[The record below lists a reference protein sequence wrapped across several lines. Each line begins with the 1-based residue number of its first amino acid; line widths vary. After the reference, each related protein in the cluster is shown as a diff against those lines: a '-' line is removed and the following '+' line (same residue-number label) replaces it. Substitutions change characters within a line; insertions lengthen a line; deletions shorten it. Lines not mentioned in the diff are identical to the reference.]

1 MKSKPS
7 TKNVDKTIKLRGSP
21 QTGSFLFIKEGKGWF
36 GFLVDQDAR
45 IIRHMKKYILAIDQ
59 GTTST
64 RAILID
70 AKGNA
75 AFKAQRPVDCLFP
88 SPGWVEVDADRIWI
102 SVIDVIN
109 ELLVVS
115 GATMDDVAAIGITNQ
130 RETTVVWDKA
140 TGKAVHNAIVWQSK
154 QTQELCDERMDKM
167 EFIQVRTGLRM
178 NPYFSA
184 SKIRYILDH
193 VKDGQKK
200 AEAGKLCFGTI
211 DSWLIYK
218 LTKGAVHATDVTNAS
233 RTMLYNIFTMEYDP
247 ELCAIWNIPMC
258 MLPEVKDNSCDYG
271 EASFF
276 AGEVHIYGVAGD
288 QQAALFGQCCFE
300 KGESKN
306 TYGTGCFMLMNIG
319 EFPILSK
326 AGLLTTVAWR
336 EKGKTTYALEG
347 SVFIG
352 GAIVQWL
359 RDQTRWFEDSADS
372 EYYASK
378 VPDTAGVYFVPAF
391 VGLGTPWWD
400 DECRGAIFGLTRGAE
415 RHHISRAGLESIAYQ
430 SKDVIEA
437 MKREAGLELTS
448 LRVDGGASNNALL
461 MQFQADILQCK
472 VTLPSCLETTALGAG
487 YFAGLGCGFWKN
499 KKEILANHEIKH
511 TYRPK
516 MGKKAVDELY
526 DGWLCA
532 VNAARAFKPKK
543 G

>member
-1 MKSKPS
+1 
-7 TKNVDKTIKLRGSP
+7 
-21 QTGSFLFIKEGKGWF
+21 
-36 GFLVDQDAR
+36 
-45 IIRHMKKYILAIDQ
+45 MKKYILAIDQ

-88 SPGWVEVDADRIWI
+88 QPGWVEVDADRIWI

-130 RETTVVWDKA
+130 RETTVVWEKS
-140 TGKAVHNAIVWQSK
+140 TGKAVCNAIVWQSK
-154 QTQELCDERMDKM
+154 QTQDLCDARMDKM
-167 EFIQVRTGLRM
+167 EFIQARTGLRM

-193 VKDGQKK
+193 IPHGQSR
-200 AEAGKLCFGTI
+200 AEKGELLFGTI

-218 LTKGAVHATDVTNAS
+218 LTKGETHATDVSNAS
-233 RTMLYNIFTMEYDP
+233 RTMLFNIFTMSYDP
-247 ELCAIWNIPMC
+247 DLAAIWNIPLC
-258 MLPEVKDNSCDYG
+258 MLPEVRDNSADYG
-271 EASFF
+271 EATFF
-276 AGEVHIYGVAGD
+276 AGGVHIYGVAGD
-288 QQAALFGQCCFE
+288 QQAALFGQCCFRQ
-300 KGESKN
+300 GESKN

-319 EFPILSK
+319 SKPILSK

-336 EKGKTTYALEG
+336 ENGVTTYALEG

-359 RDQTRWFEDSADS
+359 RDQTRWFEDSPDS

-378 VPDTAGVYFVPAF
+378 VKDTAGVYFVPAF

-415 RHHISRAGLESIAYQ
+415 RHHITRAGLESVAYQ

-437 MKREAGLELTS
+437 MKKEAGLSLPS
-448 LRVDGGASNNALL
+448 LRVDGGASGNALL
-461 MQFQADILQCK
+461 MQFQADILQCE
-472 VTLPSCLETTALGAG
+472 VHLPACLETTALGAG
-487 YFAGLGCGFWKN
+487 YFAGLGCGFWKD
-499 KKEILANHEIKH
+499 KKSILACHKIQKV
-511 TYRPK
+511 YKPK
-516 MGKKAVDELY
+516 MSKAQCAELY

-532 VNAARAFKPKK
+532 VAAARFFKPRK

>member
-1 MKSKPS
+1 
-7 TKNVDKTIKLRGSP
+7 
-21 QTGSFLFIKEGKGWF
+21 
-36 GFLVDQDAR
+36 
-45 IIRHMKKYILAIDQ
+45 MKKYILAIDQ

-70 AKGNA
+70 RKGNA
-75 AFKAQRPVDCLFP
+75 LYKAQRPVDCLFP
-88 SPGWVEVDADRIWI
+88 EPGWVEVDADRVWI
-102 SVIDVIN
+102 TVIDVIN

-115 GATMDDVAAIGITNQ
+115 GASMDEVGGIGITNQ
-130 RETTVVWDKA
+130 RETTVVWDKK

-154 QTQELCDERMDKM
+154 QTQKLCDERMDKM
-167 EFIQVRTGLRM
+167 TFIHSKTGLRM

-193 VKDGQKK
+193 IEDGQGR
-200 AEAGKLCFGTI
+200 AERGELLFGTI

-218 LTKGAVHATDVTNAS
+218 LTKGKTHATDVSNAS
-233 RTMLYNIFTMEYDP
+233 RTLLFNIFTMSYDP
-247 ELCAIWNIPMC
+247 ELCALWNIPMK
-258 MLPEVKDNSCDYG
+258 MLPEVRDNSCDYG
-271 EASFF
+271 EATFF
-276 AGEVHIYGVAGD
+276 SGNVHILGVAGD
-288 QQAALFGQCCFE
+288 QQAAMFGQCCFN

-319 EFPILSK
+319 DTPILSE

-336 EKGKTTYALEG
+336 IKGKTTYALEG

-378 VPDTAGVYFVPAF
+378 VKDTAGVYFVPAF

-400 DECRGAIFGLTRGAE
+400 DEARGAIFGLTRGAE
-415 RHHISRAGLESIAYQ
+415 RHHITRAGLESIAYQ

-437 MKREAGLELTS
+437 MKREAGLELAS
-448 LRVDGGASNNALL
+448 LRVDGGASGNALL
-461 MQFQADILQCK
+461 MQFQSDILQCE
-472 VTLPSCLETTALGAG
+472 VHLPRCLETTALGAG

-499 KKEILANHEIKH
+499 KEDILSCHEIAKVY
-511 TYRPK
+511 TPLMSEDEAK
-516 MGKKAVDELY
+516 ELY

-532 VNAARAFKPKK
+532 VAAARAFKPKHQ
-543 G
+543 

>member
-1 MKSKPS
+1 
-7 TKNVDKTIKLRGSP
+7 
-21 QTGSFLFIKEGKGWF
+21 
-36 GFLVDQDAR
+36 
-45 IIRHMKKYILAIDQ
+45 MKKYILAIDQ

-70 AKGNA
+70 HDGNLRY
-75 AFKAQRPVDCLFP
+75 KAQRPIDCIYP
-88 SPGWVEVDADRIWI
+88 KPGWVEEDADRIWI

-115 GATMDDVAAIGITNQ
+115 GASMDEVASIGITNQ
-130 RETTVVWDKA
+130 RETTVVWDKT
-140 TGKAVHNAIVWQSK
+140 TGKAVHNAIVWQSR
-154 QTQELCDERMDKM
+154 QTQELCDARMDKM
-167 EFIQVRTGLRM
+167 DFIQARTGLRI

-184 SKIRYILDH
+184 SKIRYILDA
-193 VKDGQKK
+193 VPDGQQR
-200 AEAGKLCFGTI
+200 AEKGELLFGTI

-218 LTKGAVHATDVTNAS
+218 MTKGKSHFTDVSNAS
-233 RTMLYNIFTMEYDP
+233 RTMLFNIFTMKYDP
-247 ELCAIWNIPMC
+247 ELCALWNIPMC
-258 MLPEVKDNSCDYG
+258 MLPEVKDNSADFG
-271 EASFF
+271 EAKFF
-276 AGEVHIYGVAGD
+276 AGNVHIHGVAGD

-319 EFPILSK
+319 EKPILSK

-359 RDQTRWFEDSADS
+359 RDQTRWFEDSSDS

-378 VPDTAGVYFVPAF
+378 VKDTAGVYFVPAF

-400 DECRGAIFGLTRGAE
+400 DEVRGAIFGLTRGAE
-415 RHHISRAGLESIAYQ
+415 RHHITRAGLESVAYQ

-437 MKREAGLELTS
+437 MKAEAGLELAS
-448 LRVDGGASNNALL
+448 LRVDGGASANALM
-461 MQFQADILQCK
+461 MQFQADILQCE
-472 VTLPSCLETTALGAG
+472 VHLPACLETTALGAG

-499 KKEILANHEIKH
+499 KQEICSCHDIKQV
-511 TYRPK
+511 YRPK
-516 MGKKAVDELY
+516 MSKEEADELY
-526 DGWLCA
+526 DGWLAA
-532 VNAARAFKPKK
+532 VQAARSFKPKK
-543 G
+543 H

>member
-1 MKSKPS
+1 
-7 TKNVDKTIKLRGSP
+7 
-21 QTGSFLFIKEGKGWF
+21 
-36 GFLVDQDAR
+36 
-45 IIRHMKKYILAIDQ
+45 MKKYILAIDQ

-70 AKGNA
+70 HDGNLRY
-75 AFKAQRPVDCLFP
+75 KAQRPIDCIYP
-88 SPGWVEVDADRIWI
+88 KPGWVEEDADRIWI

-115 GATMDDVAAIGITNQ
+115 GASMDEVASIGITNQ
-130 RETTVVWDKA
+130 RETTVVWDKT
-140 TGKAVHNAIVWQSK
+140 TGKAVHNAIVWQSR
-154 QTQELCDERMDKM
+154 QTQELCDARMDKM
-167 EFIQVRTGLRM
+167 DFIQARTGLRI

-184 SKIRYILDH
+184 SKIRYILDA
-193 VKDGQKK
+193 VPDGQQR
-200 AEAGKLCFGTI
+200 AEKGELLFGTI

-218 LTKGAVHATDVTNAS
+218 MTKGKFHFTDVSNAS
-233 RTMLYNIFTMEYDP
+233 RTMLFNIFTMKYDP
-247 ELCAIWNIPMC
+247 ELCALWNIPMC
-258 MLPEVKDNSCDYG
+258 MLPEVKDNSADFG
-271 EASFF
+271 EAKFF
-276 AGEVHIYGVAGD
+276 AGNVHIHGVAGD

-319 EFPILSK
+319 EKPILSK

-359 RDQTRWFEDSADS
+359 RDQTRWFEDSSDS

-378 VPDTAGVYFVPAF
+378 VKDTAGVYFVPAF

-400 DECRGAIFGLTRGAE
+400 DEVRGAIFGLTRGAE
-415 RHHISRAGLESIAYQ
+415 RHHITRAGLESVAYQ

-437 MKREAGLELTS
+437 MKAEAGLELAS
-448 LRVDGGASNNALL
+448 LRVDGGASANALM
-461 MQFQADILQCK
+461 MQFQADILQCE
-472 VTLPSCLETTALGAG
+472 VHLPACLETTALGAG

-499 KKEILANHEIKH
+499 KQEICSCHDIKQV
-511 TYRPK
+511 YRPK
-516 MGKKAVDELY
+516 MSKEEADELY
-526 DGWLCA
+526 DGWLAA
-532 VNAARAFKPKK
+532 VQAARSFKPKK
-543 G
+543 H